1 NTQPGRAP
9 ARRRT
14 VMAAALLLLGGAL
27 SFAAGGGEGPEA
39 PAAAEVTHT
48 LAGGE
53 VMLAHPEGLALA
65 VNADQLLGGAA
76 IGCGEALDRSYY
88 GAEASMAG
96 RNLTAAPQRV
106 SVSDDLR
113 A

>member
-1 NTQPGRAP
+1 MDARERNTQPGRAP

-48 LAGGE
+48 LAGG
-53 VMLAHPEGLALA
+53 
-65 VNADQLLGGAA
+65 
-76 IGCGEALDRSYY
+76 
-88 GAEASMAG
+88 
-96 RNLTAAPQRV
+96 
-106 SVSDDLR
+106 
-113 A
+113 